1 MDISALNS
9 LSKTLSN
16 IEIYQPEL
24 PDYEDTVCGKM
35 DRLNSTQESQLNEL
49 EKIKYEN
56 IKLNAQIDT
65 LNKLTDKQSDDINTL
80 KIDLATTQKHL
91 DSLKKQYEDSNK
103 HSFITGIANCQYQ
116 SNNFFKKFFAP
127 IFALPGPYYIEIN
140 IFATRKQSLHD
151 ADLIFIFN

>member
-1 MDISALNS
+1 
-9 LSKTLSN
+9 
-16 IEIYQPEL
+16 
-24 PDYEDTVCGKM
+24 M

-91 DSLKKQYEDSNK
+91 DSFKKQYEDSNK
-103 HSFITGIANCQYQ
+103 HSFIIRNHYW
-116 SNNFFKKFFAP
+116 FIP
-127 IFALPGPYYIEIN
+127 ALI
-140 IFATRKQSLHD
+140 
-151 ADLIFIFN
+151 IFILTIIATKYGLL

>member
-49 EKIKYEN
+49 EKIRYEN
-56 IKLNAQIDT
+56 IKRCCPSTKSWELQFSYNV
-65 LNKLTDKQSDDINTL
+65 
-80 KIDLATTQKHL
+80 
-91 DSLKKQYEDSNK
+91 
-103 HSFITGIANCQYQ
+103 
-116 SNNFFKKFFAP
+116 
-127 IFALPGPYYIEIN
+127 N
-140 IFATRKQSLHD
+140 IPM
-151 ADLIFIFN
+151 

>member
-91 DSLKKQYEDSNK
+91 DSLK
-103 HSFITGIANCQYQ
+103 
-116 SNNFFKKFFAP
+116 NNMR
-127 IFALPGPYYIEIN
+127 IQIN
-140 IFATRKQSLHD
+140 ILLLPESL
-151 ADLIFIFN
+151 LVLFLP

>member
-49 EKIKYEN
+49 EKIRYEN

-65 LNKLTDKQSDDINTL
+65 LTKLTDKQSDDINTL

-91 DSLKKQYEDSNK
+91 DSFKKQYEDSNK
-103 HSFITGIANCQYQ
+103 HSFITGIIIG
-116 SNNFFKKFFAP
+116 FIP
-127 IFALPGPYYIEIN
+127 ALI
-140 IFATRKQSLHD
+140 
-151 ADLIFIFN
+151 IFILTIIATKYGLL

>member
-9 LSKTLSN
+9 LSKALSN
-16 IEIYQPEL
+16 IEIYQPKL

-91 DSLKKQYEDSNK
+91 DSFKKQYEDSNK
-103 HSFITGIANCQYQ
+103 HSFITGIIIG
-116 SNNFFKKFFAP
+116 FIP
-127 IFALPGPYYIEIN
+127 ALI
-140 IFATRKQSLHD
+140 
-151 ADLIFIFN
+151 IFILTIIVTKYGLL

>member
-1 MDISALNS
+1 MDISAFNS

-24 PDYEDTVCGKM
+24 RDYEDTVCGKM

-49 EKIKYEN
+49 EKIRYEN

-91 DSLKKQYEDSNK
+91 DSFKKQYEDSNK
-103 HSFITGIANCQYQ
+103 HSFITGIIIG
-116 SNNFFKKFFAP
+116 FIP
-127 IFALPGPYYIEIN
+127 ALI
-140 IFATRKQSLHD
+140 
-151 ADLIFIFN
+151 IFILTIIATKYGLVERVVHLVTHIIQRIISKIIVI

>member
-49 EKIKYEN
+49 EK
-56 IKLNAQIDT
+56 
-65 LNKLTDKQSDDINTL
+65 SNT
-80 KIDLATTQKHL
+80 KI
-91 DSLKKQYEDSNK
+91 
-103 HSFITGIANCQYQ
+103 
-116 SNNFFKKFFAP
+116 
-127 IFALPGPYYIEIN
+127 
-140 IFATRKQSLHD
+140 
-151 ADLIFIFN
+151 